1 VAPYAIGQVP
11 DLLRADRILLANP
24 PVDAA
29 IEAPDAAVGAAPLSK
44 AVVVPPAEVF
54 ARSRLLLL
62 QTSVDKTV
70 EALRNREQTN
80 P

>member
-1 VAPYAIGQVP
+1 LDAPG
-11 DLLRADRILLANP
+11 LKADDEQRL
-24 PVDAA
+24 DY
-29 IEAPDAAVGAAPLSK
+29 ERQCYRSG
-44 AVVVPPAEVF
+44 EVF

-70 EALRNREQTN
+70 EALRNKEQTN

>member
-1 VAPYAIGQVP
+1 MQSASY
-11 DLLRADRILLANP
+11 RTCCERIAFSWANP

-62 QTSVDKTV
+62 QTSVDNTV